1 MLDRA
6 GSYIGTLVDDLVTKG
21 ASDPYRMMTSRSEY
35 RLLLRQDNA
44 DARLTPLGRE
54 LGLISDQRWAAFQ
67 HKQRQI
73 AAETAR
79 IAGVSA
85 APSDALNAL
94 LVSRE
99 TSPLE
104 QAVRLPELLRRPHI
118 SYEDLAP
125 FDPERPVLPRAVTEQ
140 VEIAIKYEG
149 YIQKQLRQ
157 VEQMKRL
164 ERKTIPDDLDY
175 AALSGLRLEAREKL
189 ARVRPLN
196 LGQASRISG
205 VSPADIAVLLLALR
219 K

>member
-1 MLDRA
+1 M
-6 GSYIGTLVDDLVTKG
+6 
-21 ASDPYRMMTSRSEY
+21 
-35 RLLLRQDNA
+35 
-44 DARLTPLGRE
+44 
-54 LGLISDQRWAAFQ
+54 
-67 HKQRQI
+67 
-73 AAETAR
+73 
-79 IAGVSA
+79 SA